1 MALRILY
8 VGLLPPHEGGASLS
22 SCEILAGLA
31 ARGHTVHALTPIT
44 PAMTAREAAFARA
57 WPGISTVRYPIPEIP
72 STPDEPDPE
81 WYRAA
86 QTVHLDRLL
95 PAAIRRHH
103 PGAILI
109 GRESFAP
116 YVADVARARGIP
128 VVQRLAGAGTNG
140 LLGGRFPEPLA
151 SEMRAALRQ
160 AQARVSPGR
169 ELAVAAGRLDIGDVL
184 LIRTGVDL
192 DRFQPREKDPAL
204 LRELDITRESIVV
217 AHMSNLKALKR
228 PLDLVRAAGATVA
241 TEKSLVFLVVGDG
254 ALRGA
259 MEAACREAGIARHFR
274 FVGWRSYDEMPRYFN
289 LADMVAMPSESEGL
303 ARAYLETQA
312 CGRVLIASDIA
323 PAREVVRHGQTG
335 LLFPGEDNGA
345 LSDLIL
351 MAARDPALRRA
362 IGARARRQAQTR
374 SVADTV
380 AGYEALLTDVAEGRV
395 PVVTALA

>member
-1 MALRILY
+1 MTLRILY
-8 VGLLPPHEGGASLS
+8 VGLLPPHEGGVSLS
-22 SCEILAGLA
+22 GCEILAGLA
-31 ARGHTVHALTPIT
+31 ARGHTVHAVVPIT

-57 WPGISTVRYPIPEIP
+57 WPGISVVRYPLSGIP

-95 PAAIRRHH
+95 PAAIHRDR
-103 PGAILI
+103 PDAILI

-128 VVQRLAGAGTNG
+128 VLQRLAGGVTNG

-151 SEMRAALRQ
+151 SQMRAALRQ
-160 AQARVSPGR
+160 ARARVSPGR
-169 ELAVAAGRLDIGDVL
+169 ELALAAERLDIGDVL

-204 LRELDITRESIVV
+204 LRELDITRESVVV

-228 PLDLVRAAGATVA
+228 PLDLVRAAAQTVDR
-241 TEKSLVFLVVGDG
+241 EERLVFLVVGDG

-259 MEAACREAGIARHFR
+259 MEAASREAGIARRFR

-289 LADMVAMPSESEGL
+289 LADLVAMPSESEGL
-303 ARAYLETQA
+303 SRVYLETQA

-323 PAREVVRHGQTG
+323 PAREVVRHGETG
-335 LLFPGEDNGA
+335 LLFPGEDLGR

-362 IGARARRQAQTR
+362 IGARARRQAETR
-374 SVADTV
+374 SVADTA
-380 AGYEALLTDVAEGRV
+380 AGYEAVLTEVAEGRV
-395 PVVTALA
+395 PVAATLA